1 MKKSLWIVLFLMLMC
16 VLILSACNDDNSLTE
31 SMIDFS
37 TLKVDGNNVTGEVA
51 NEITTFSFL
60 EEIKPQKDVTYTVS
74 LDIYGKEVVPTKT
87 VALYSGNN
95 TFYVLATLEDK
106 SKVYTVTIRRRPI
119 YSVAFDTDGGTAIKT
134 QSVEEGKTISAP
146 DTPTKDGYIFI
157 KWNYEF
163 DNAVMNNIVIKAEW
177 APISY
182 EITYDANGG
191 SVTNN
196 KQAVKYN
203 SSYILETPVRKG
215 YTFAGWYEDEKRY
228 YDGVWATSQNVT
240 LKAKWNINT
249 YRISYVNNG
258 GIHSNPTIYTV
269 EDEIELAT
277 PTKTGYTFIG
287 WTFDGQVTPIT
298 NVKISKGST
307 ENKKYTANWS
317 ANTYE
322 ITYDA
327 NGGSV
332 TNNKQAV
339 KYNSS
344 YILETPV
351 RKGYTFAGWYEDE
364 KRYYDG
370 VWATSQ
376 NVTLKAKWNI
386 NTYRISY
393 VNNGGIHSNP
403 TIYTVEDEIELATP
417 TKTGYTF
424 IGWTFD
430 GQVTP
435 ITNVKISK
443 GSTENKKYTAN
454 WSANTYDI
462 TYDANGGSVT
472 NNKQTV
478 KYNSSYILE
487 TPVRKGYTFAG
498 WYEGETRYY
507 GGTWR
512 KINNVTLKAK
522 WDINSYYVSV
532 NGTSGG
538 SVSGEGRYEYNFEV
552 TVSAKSKLGYTWL
565 GWFDDNDNIVSN
577 QATYTF
583 TLGDSN
589 VELKAKWKT
598 SDDIADFVFSSTET
612 TCTITDVVDDSKT
625 TYTIPS
631 YVTSIDN
638 WTFFM
643 CDYLTNITI
652 PNGVITIGDQ
662 AFSGCKKLSNI
673 DIPQSVTHI
682 GENAFSSC
690 NSLTS
695 IVIPKNVTS
704 ISEYTFSSC
713 DNLTSVVIHSKVT
726 FIGNGAFSGCTKL
739 TSITFL
745 GNTLDWNSISL
756 GNNWNHMVPANRVIC
771 SNGIVTL
778 M

>member
-1 MKKSLWIVLFLMLMC
+1 M
-16 VLILSACNDDNSLTE
+16 
-31 SMIDFS
+31 
-37 TLKVDGNNVTGEVA
+37 
-51 NEITTFSFL
+51 
-60 EEIKPQKDVTYTVS
+60 
-74 LDIYGKEVVPTKT
+74 
-87 VALYSGNN
+87 
-95 TFYVLATLEDK
+95 
-106 SKVYTVTIRRRPI
+106 
-119 YSVAFDTDGGTAIKT
+119 
-134 QSVEEGKTISAP
+134 
-146 DTPTKDGYIFI
+146 
-157 KWNYEF
+157 
-163 DNAVMNNIVIKAEW
+163 
-177 APISY
+177 
-182 EITYDANGG
+182 
-191 SVTNN
+191 
-196 KQAVKYN
+196 
-203 SSYILETPVRKG
+203 
-215 YTFAGWYEDEKRY
+215 
-228 YDGVWATSQNVT
+228 
-240 LKAKWNINT
+240 
-249 YRISYVNNG
+249 
-258 GIHSNPTIYTV
+258 
-269 EDEIELAT
+269 
-277 PTKTGYTFIG
+277 
-287 WTFDGQVTPIT
+287 
-298 NVKISKGST
+298 
-307 ENKKYTANWS
+307 
-317 ANTYE
+317 
-322 ITYDA
+322 
-327 NGGSV
+327 
-332 TNNKQAV
+332 
-339 KYNSS
+339 
-344 YILETPV
+344 
-351 RKGYTFAGWYEDE
+351 
-364 KRYYDG
+364 
-370 VWATSQ
+370 
-376 NVTLKAKWNI
+376 
-386 NTYRISY
+386 
-393 VNNGGIHSNP
+393 
-403 TIYTVEDEIELATP
+403 
-417 TKTGYTF
+417 
-424 IGWTFD
+424 
-430 GQVTP
+430 
-435 ITNVKISK
+435 
-443 GSTENKKYTAN
+443 
-454 WSANTYDI
+454 
-462 TYDANGGSVT
+462 
-472 NNKQTV
+472 
-478 KYNSSYILE
+478 
-487 TPVRKGYTFAG
+487 
-498 WYEGETRYY
+498 
-507 GGTWR
+507 
-512 KINNVTLKAK
+512 KAK

>member
-1 MKKSLWIVLFLMLMC
+1 MLMC
-16 VLILSACNDDNSLTE
+16 VLILSACNDDKSLTE

-74 LDIYGKEVVPTKT
+74 LDIYGKEVIPTKT

-95 TFYVLATLEDK
+95 TFYVLATLGDK

-191 SVTNN
+191 SVT
-196 KQAVKYN
+196 K
-203 SSYILETPVRKG
+203 
-215 YTFAGWYEDEKRY
+215 
-228 YDGVWATSQNVT
+228 
-240 LKAKWNINT
+240 
-249 YRISYVNNG
+249 
-258 GIHSNPTIYTV
+258 
-269 EDEIELAT
+269 
-277 PTKTGYTFIG
+277 
-287 WTFDGQVTPIT
+287 
-298 NVKISKGST
+298 
-307 ENKKYTANWS
+307 
-317 ANTYE
+317 
-322 ITYDA
+322 
-327 NGGSV
+327 
-332 TNNKQAV
+332 NKQAV

-713 DNLTSVVIHSKVT
+713 DNLTSVIIHSKVT